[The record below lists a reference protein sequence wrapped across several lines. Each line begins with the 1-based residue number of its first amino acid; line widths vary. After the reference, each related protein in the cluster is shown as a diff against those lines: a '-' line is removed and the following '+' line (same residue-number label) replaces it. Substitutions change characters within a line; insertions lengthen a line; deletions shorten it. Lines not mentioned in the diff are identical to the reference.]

1 LLKSVSSVVKKN
13 LEINEPEVG
22 LSDCLKPEIQI
33 NSVMG

>member
-1 LLKSVSSVVKKN
+1 LLKNVSSVVKKN

>member
-1 LLKSVSSVVKKN
+1 MLKSVSSVVKKN

-33 NSVMG
+33 DSVVT